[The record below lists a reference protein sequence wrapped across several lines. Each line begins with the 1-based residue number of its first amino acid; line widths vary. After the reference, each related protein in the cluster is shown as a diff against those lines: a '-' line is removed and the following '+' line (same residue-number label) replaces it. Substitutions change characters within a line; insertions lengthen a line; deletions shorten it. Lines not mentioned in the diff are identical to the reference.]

1 MIELNKKLELIDSIE
16 VFYLINN
23 SIATYN
29 HVFKVAEISKN
40 LSKKYNLD
48 SEKCYLSGLIHDI
61 STHLSPIEM
70 LFYAEKHNWLINDIE
85 REYPS
90 LLHQK
95 ISSNLATELFDIY
108 DKDILNAINCHTT
121 LKSNPD
127 IYDMVLFIADKL
139 SWGEETIF
147 FKEVNLDL
155 EISLECACLKYINL
169 SLDNKLILKPHPD
182 LLEAKEYFESIIR

>member
-85 REYPS
+85 REYPN

-95 ISSNLATELFDIY
+95 ISSNMATELFDIY

-121 LKSNPD
+121 LKVIP
-127 IYDMVLFIADKL
+127 IYMTWFYLLQINYHGVKKPYF
-139 SWGEETIF
+139 
-147 FKEVNLDL
+147 
-155 EISLECACLKYINL
+155 LK
-169 SLDNKLILKPHPD
+169 KLILIWKSH
-182 LLEAKEYFESIIR
+182 

>member
-1 MIELNKKLELIDSIE
+1 MSKIQNNQMIKSIKEFYVLTNNIE
-16 VFYLINN
+16 V
-23 SIATYN
+23 YN
-29 HVFKVAEISKN
+29 HVLKVAEISKN
-40 LSKKYNLD
+40 LSKKYKLD
-48 SEKCYLSGLIHDI
+48 SEKCYLAGLIHDI
-61 STHLSPIEM
+61 STYLSTTEM
-70 LFYAEKHNWLINDIE
+70 LNYAEEHQWSINDVE

-95 ISSNLATELFDIY
+95 ISSNLAIELFDIL
-108 DKDILNAINCHTT
+108 DEDILNAINCHTT

-155 EISLECACLKYINL
+155 DISLECACLTYINL